1 MAPYTIANIFS
12 LLEPEEGKEMV
23 VRGGG
28 KRTEATWK
36 GRSWDEKAT
45 CNTKIGH
52 TDGLIS

>member
-28 KRTEATWK
+28 KRTEAT
-36 GRSWDEKAT
+36 
-45 CNTKIGH
+45 
-52 TDGLIS
+52 